1 MREKLGEILGVIF
14 EHKKLYYLTNMIM
27 VLIMIG
33 LQILSSRVY
42 AKQLEVIVASVY
54 QLEIWTLDLWTIMIG
69 CGIWKLFCMRKD
81 YLEN

>member
-42 AKQLEVIVASVY
+42 EKQLEVIVASVY

-69 CGIWKLFCMRKD
+69 CGIWKLFCMRND